1 MPISVTNF
9 KIQNQVVA
17 IGERALVQCVKSCC
31 PPSLES
37 RFPGKIIPFWI
48 PILPERPHSD
58 AEILKFEPLHYHTL
72 TFAFGMTDLS
82 TYSSQMGKLLKI
94 GKHEFN

>member
-1 MPISVTNF
+1 LEKERLYNALKAVVLPVW
-9 KIQNQVVA
+9 NQDFQ
-17 IGERALVQCVKSCC
+17 GKS
-31 PPSLES
+31 SLS
-37 RFPGKIIPFWI
+37 GFLYFLSDRTLMQRFSSLNRSTI
-48 PILPERPHSD
+48 
-58 AEILKFEPLHYHTL
+58 TL

>member
-1 MPISVTNF
+1 MYNALKAGVLPVW
-9 KIQNQVVA
+9 NQDFQ
-17 IGERALVQCVKSCC
+17 GKS
-31 PPSLES
+31 SLS
-37 RFPGKIIPFWI
+37 GFLYF
-48 PILPERPHSD
+48 LSD
-58 AEILKFEPLHYHTL
+58 RTLMQKFSSLNRSTITL